1 MEADLMEKNIK
12 KNRTNGGFDK
22 EFSAADNINAYT
34 GKNSIR
40 FSDEEVE
47 KVFGSTDESDGFLE
61 TEVGI
66 HSDMID
72 EAFGRIRD
80 IEDELETDDEAI
92 NDIYEEMYDICS
104 DQTKMKKAV
113 AGLIGVQAVL
123 TVILFCVH
131 HKLVTG
137 SNKVT

>member
-1 MEADLMEKNIK
+1 MDKNIK
-12 KNRTNGGFDK
+12 NNRKIADFDE

-40 FSDEEVE
+40 FHHEEVE

-72 EAFGRIRD
+72 EAFGRIRE
-80 IEDELETDDEAI
+80 IEDELETDDAAI
-92 NDIYEEMYDICS
+92 NDNYEEMYDICS

-113 AGLIGVQAVL
+113 AGLIGIQAVL
-123 TVILFCVH
+123 TMIYFCVH
-131 HKLVTG
+131 HKSVPG
-137 SNKVT
+137 SHKVT

>member
-1 MEADLMEKNIK
+1 MDKNIK
-12 KNRTNGGFDK
+12 KNRTNGSFDK

-80 IEDELETDDEAI
+80 NEDELETDDEAI

-113 AGLIGVQAVL
+113 AGLIGIQAVL
-123 TVILFCVH
+123 TMIYFCVH
-131 HKLVTG
+131 HKSVPG
-137 SNKVT
+137 SHKVT

>member
-1 MEADLMEKNIK
+1 MEKNIK

-22 EFSAADNINAYT
+22 VFSAADNINAYT

-40 FSDEEVE
+40 FHDEEVE

-104 DQTKMKKAV
+104 DQTKMKKAI
-113 AGLIGVQAVL
+113 AGLIGIQAVL
-123 TVILFCVH
+123 TLILFCVH
-131 HKLVTG
+131 HKLVPG